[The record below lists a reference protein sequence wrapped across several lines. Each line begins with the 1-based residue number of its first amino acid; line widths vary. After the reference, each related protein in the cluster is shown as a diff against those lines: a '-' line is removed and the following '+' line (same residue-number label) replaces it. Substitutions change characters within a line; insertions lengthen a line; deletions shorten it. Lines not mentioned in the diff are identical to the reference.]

1 MTSGGD
7 TNIALT
13 KPCKPS
19 AKNHQENANAQLR
32 NKPLINKSLTETVLA
47 FWHNIKFISMQFSAI
62 FALFI
67 SHGMLR
73 ARFIAAR
80 GESLIQL

>member
-7 TNIALT
+7 TNTALT

-19 AKNHQENANAQLR
+19 AKNHQENAKAQLH
-32 NKPLINKSLTETVLA
+32 NKPLMNKSLTETVLA
-47 FWHNIKFISMQFSAI
+47 FWRNIKFMSMQFSAI

-67 SHGMLR
+67 SHRMLA

-80 GESLIQL
+80 SEFLIQL

>member
-7 TNIALT
+7 TNTALS

-19 AKNHQENANAQLR
+19 AKNHQENANAQLH

-47 FWHNIKFISMQFSAI
+47 FRHNIKFISMQFSAI

-73 ARFIAAR
+73 VRFIAAR
-80 GESLIQL
+80 SEFLIQL